1 MELACNRS
9 TVTAAA
15 NGRREGGWNVVDYSQ
30 LQVSRSVKVA
40 APPRAVYDIIAD
52 VTRIG
57 ELSPI
62 CKAAWWDE
70 GAGPSDGT
78 APSEGT
84 WFTGR
89 NELPGRDPWE
99 RRCEIVLV
107 EPGRALGWIAG
118 GRDEGVASWTYEFR
132 PVDDGSAGGTEA
144 GTEVVESWKI
154 IREDDRISALSDEE
168 VKGLIGMTESGM
180 ETTLA
185 NLKKVAEA

>member
-1 MELACNRS
+1 
-9 TVTAAA
+9 V
-15 NGRREGGWNVVDYSQ
+15 WNVVDYSQ

-40 APPRAVYDIIAD
+40 APPEAVFDLIAD

-70 GAGPSDGT
+70 GAEPSDGA
-78 APSEGT
+78 APGEGA

-89 NELPGRDPWE
+89 NEMQGRDPWE
-99 RRCEIVLV
+99 RRCEIVLS

-132 PVDDGSAGGTEA
+132 PVDGGADGGSEGAGADG

-154 IREDDRISALSDEE
+154 IREDDRISALSDAE
-168 VKGLIGMTESGM
+168 VKGLIGMTESGI

>member
-1 MELACNRS
+1 
-9 TVTAAA
+9 
-15 NGRREGGWNVVDYSQ
+15 VVDYSQ

-40 APPRAVYDIIAD
+40 APPEEVYDIIAD

-70 GAGPSDGT
+70 GAEPSGGA

-132 PVDDGSAGGTEA
+132 PIEGGVDGGGAREVA
-144 GTEVVESWKI
+144 EGGAEVGTEVVESWKI
-154 IREDDRISALSDEE
+154 IREDDRISALSDAE
-168 VKGLIGMTESGM
+168 VKGLIGMTESGI

>member
-1 MELACNRS
+1 
-9 TVTAAA
+9 
-15 NGRREGGWNVVDYSQ
+15 VVDYSE
-30 LQVSRSVKVA
+30 LQVSRTMRVA
-40 APPRAVYDIIAD
+40 APPETVYGIIAD
-52 VTRIG
+52 IGRIG

-70 GAGPSDGT
+70 GAEPTGGA
-78 APSEGT
+78 APREGS

-89 NELPGRDPWE
+89 NEMPGRDAWE
-99 RRCEIVLV
+99 RRCEVVLA

-118 GRDEGVASWTYEFR
+118 GRDEGVAEWTYRFL
-132 PVDDGSAGGTEA
+132 PVDE

-154 IREDDRISALSDEE
+154 IRQDDRISALSDEE
-168 VKGLIGMTESGM
+168 VKGLLSMTVTGI

>member
-1 MELACNRS
+1 LRLVREIAARVGT
-9 TVTAAA
+9 TVSLAA
-15 NGRREGGWNVVDYSQ
+15 NAAKKGVWNGGRLLGAPGIANDEGGS
-30 LQVSRSVKVA
+30 
-40 APPRAVYDIIAD
+40 PPETVYGIIAD
-52 VTRIG
+52 IGRIG

-70 GAGPSDGT
+70 GAEPTGGA
-78 APSEGT
+78 APREGS

-89 NELPGRDPWE
+89 NEMPGRDAWE
-99 RRCEIVLV
+99 RRCEVVLA

-118 GRDEGVASWTYEFR
+118 GRDEGVAEWTYRFL
-132 PVDDGSAGGTEA
+132 PVDE

-154 IREDDRISALSDEE
+154 IRQDDRISALSDEE
-168 VKGLIGMTESGM
+168 VKGLLSMTVTGI

>member
-1 MELACNRS
+1 
-9 TVTAAA
+9 
-15 NGRREGGWNVVDYSQ
+15 VVDYSE
-30 LQVSRSVKVA
+30 LQVSRTMKVA
-40 APPRAVYDIIAD
+40 APPEAVYGIIAD

-70 GAGPSDGT
+70 GAEPSDGA
-78 APSEGT
+78 APREGA

-89 NELPGRDPWE
+89 NEMQGRDAWE

-118 GRDEGVASWTYEFR
+118 GRDEGVASWSYQFQ
-132 PVDDGSAGGTEA
+132 PVDG

-154 IREDDRISALSDEE
+154 IREDDRISALSDDE
-168 VKGLIGMTESGM
+168 VKGLIGMTESGI

-185 NLKKVAEA
+185 NLKKIAEA